1 MTRRGVLIALAF
13 GVAAGAGPLGPA
25 IAHHGWSGYDSSKT
39 LNLTGTIKES
49 GYEHPHSFV
58 KFEVPGKT
66 WLVVLA
72 PPSRMESRGLPR
84 TMLTPGTSATVVG
97 YPNRSDPDEMRALVA
112 NMVNGVTKGFERKLA
127 LVGVGFRAQA
137 QGDKLNL
144 SLGFSHPVVHQMPKG
159 VKVATPTQTEIV
171 ISGVDKQLVGQVA
184 AEVRAHRP
192 PEPYKGKGV
201 RYVDEVIVLKE
212 TKKK

>member
-1 MTRRGVLIALAF
+1 MSRIAKYPVPLPKGVELT
-13 GVAAGAGPLGPA
+13 VASGQISVKGPLGT
-25 IAHHGWSGYDSSKT
+25 IARAADPNVEVKKDGEQILFKPLGNSNHANAMSGT
-39 LNLTGTIKES
+39 
-49 GYEHPHSFV
+49 
-58 KFEVPGKT
+58 
-66 WLVVLA
+66 
-72 PPSRMESRGLPR
+72 
-84 TMLTPGTSATVVG
+84 
-97 YPNRSDPDEMRALVA
+97 MRALVA